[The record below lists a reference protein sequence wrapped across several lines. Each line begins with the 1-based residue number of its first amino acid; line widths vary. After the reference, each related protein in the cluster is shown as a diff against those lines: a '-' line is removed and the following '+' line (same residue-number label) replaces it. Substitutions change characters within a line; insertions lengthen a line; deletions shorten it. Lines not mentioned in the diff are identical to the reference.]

1 MYVRIIMGKSYL
13 MCVCNSSVHAAAAH
27 STKWDWHAWL
37 TIHKQLWKLLYK
49 TPESHY
55 TYVCGNI
62 RGIMRTEWQI
72 RTCTIQ
78 VCQPLYMYK
87 TQYVYVTQ
95 HSWAIKYRA
104 CIDTHSHW
112 HAAFL
117 TWSRLW
123 RTVGLSRWVTAHV
136 QQRPLMAYMYVY
148 YCMTTDQLILLYYYM
163 YIILCILQ
171 LVKNCSKHISLYGS
185 QMGGWKSKRRKQ
197 QPSEGGHQQR
207 DSD

>member
-1 MYVRIIMGKSYL
+1 

-27 STKWDWHAWL
+27 STKWDWHAWIS
-37 TIHKQLWKLLYK
+37 IHKQLWKLLIHQ
-49 TPESHY
+49 SHMHTMHMWQHTAY
-55 TYVCGNI
+55 NENWMTDTYMHNTGTVCH
-62 RGIMRTEWQI
+62 
-72 RTCTIQ
+72 
-78 VCQPLYMYK
+78 PLCMYK

-95 HSWAIKYRA
+95 HSWAIKYRV
-104 CIDTHSHW
+104 CINTHSHW

-117 TWSRLW
+117 TWSRPW
-123 RTVGLSRWVTAHV
+123 RTVGLSHWVTAHV

-171 LVKNCSKHISLYGS
+171 LVKNCSKHISLYGP
-185 QMGGWKSKRRKQ
+185 QMGGWKSKRRKR